1 MSEASTLWEKL
12 LSFLR
17 SLGNLSEEATFLQMA
32 IGLASELTESESA
45 SILEYDEDWNALR
58 FRSAP
63 WFHQEMLGEVRVPLE
78 GSIAGWVF
86 THREPLI
93 VNNAA
98 QDPRLFKGV
107 DRLTG
112 METRTLLAV
121 PIIANNEVLGVLEVL
136 NRLQGAYTQEDVVA
150 LEILAGVIA
159 LRLSNLRL
167 QKQMKLARE
176 DVLEIERLKNEF
188 IAITSHELR
197 TPLGLIL
204 GHATFLRE
212 LLQGSEY
219 HAQLD
224 VIIRSAIRL
233 KEIVENLSNIEHYQS
248 GSSRLRKRPVLVARL
263 IEEVTAAFIPAIQ
276 QKDLHLKVDIKDPQ
290 LSLECDAEKIV
301 TALRHLIQNAVTF
314 TEPGGHI
321 LIRAEA
327 VPGHVRISVIDD
339 GIGIP
344 AKDLPHIFERFYQ
357 VESHLTRRHGGLGLG
372 LSIAKAMIEMH
383 GGQIWVES
391 IEGKGSN
398 FTFLL
403 PLHPSTQTPTIRPQE

>member
-1 MSEASTLWEKL
+1 MNEKSLLWENL

-17 SLGNLSEEATFLQMA
+17 NAASLSEEATFFQMA
-32 IGLASELTESESA
+32 ISLATELTESETA
-45 SILEYDEDWNALR
+45 SILEYDSEWNALR
-58 FRSAP
+58 FRGAP
-63 WFHQEMLGEVRVPLE
+63 WFHQDVLSEVRVPVE
-78 GSIAGWVF
+78 GSAAGWAF
-86 THREPLI
+86 THRQPLVI
-93 VNNAA
+93 
-98 QDPRLFKGV
+98 QDTSQETRFFKGV

-112 METRTLLAV
+112 LSTRSLVAV
-121 PIIANNEVLGVLEVL
+121 PIVVNNEVLGVLEVL
-136 NRLQGAYTQEDVVA
+136 NRLQGEYTDEDVIA
-150 LEILAGVIA
+150 LEILAGMIG
-159 LRLSNLRL
+159 LRLSNMRLR
-167 QKQMKLARE
+167 QQMLLARADAKE
-176 DVLEIERLKNEF
+176 MERLKNEF

-212 LLQGSEY
+212 LLEDPQYRS
-219 HAQLD
+219 QLD
-224 VIIRSAIRL
+224 VIIRSAARL
-233 KEIVENLSNIEHYQS
+233 KEIVENLSNLEHYQS
-248 GSSRLRKRPVLVARL
+248 GASRLRKRPLLVARL
-263 IEEVTAAFIPAIQ
+263 IEEVTAAFQAAME
-276 QKDLHLKVDIKDPQ
+276 QKDLHLKVEVKEPN
-290 LSLECDAEKIV
+290 LSVECDPEKIGI
-301 TALRHLIQNAVTF
+301 ALRNLVQNAVTF

-327 VPGHVRISVIDD
+327 VPGHVKISVIDD

-391 IEGKGSN
+391 VEGKGSN

-403 PLHPSTQTPTIRPQE
+403 PVFSVVQSA

>member
-17 SLGNLSEEATFLQMA
+17 SLGSLSEEAAFLQMA
-32 IGLASELTESESA
+32 IGLASELAESESA

-63 WFHQEMLGEVRVPLE
+63 WFHQELLKDVRVPIE
-78 GSIAGWVF
+78 GSIAGWGF

-93 VNNAA
+93 VNNAS
-98 QDPRLFKGV
+98 QDQRLFKGV

-112 METRTLLAV
+112 MQTRNLIAV

-136 NRLQGAYTQEDVVA
+136 NRLQGEYTQEDMVA
-150 LEILAGVIA
+150 LEILAGVIG

-167 QKQMKLARE
+167 QQQMKLARE
-176 DVLEIERLKNEF
+176 DVMEIERLKNEF

-212 LLQGSEY
+212 LLQDSEY
-219 HAQLD
+219 RAQLD
-224 VIIRSAIRL
+224 VIIRSATRL
-233 KEIVENLSNIEHYQS
+233 KEIVENLSNIEHYRS
-248 GSSRLRKRPVLVARL
+248 GASRLRKRPILVARL
-263 IEEVTAAFIPAIQ
+263 IEEVIAAFASAIQ
-276 QKDLHLKVDIKDPQ
+276 QKNLHLKLEIKDPQ
-290 LSLECDAEKIV
+290 MSLECDAEKIT
-301 TALRHLIQNAVTF
+301 TALRNLVQNAVTF

-321 LIRAEA
+321 LVRAEA
-327 VPGHVRISVIDD
+327 VPGHVKISVIDD

-344 AKDLPHIFERFYQ
+344 AKDIPHIFERFYQ

-403 PLHPSTQTPTIRPQE
+403 PMHPQT

>member
-1 MSEASTLWEKL
+1 MSEASILWEKL

-17 SLGNLSEEATFLQMA
+17 GLGNLSEEAAFLQMA
-32 IGLASELTESESA
+32 IGLASEMTESESA

-63 WFHQEMLGEVRVPLE
+63 WFHREMLGEVRVPLE
-78 GSIAGWVF
+78 ESIAGWVF
-86 THREPLI
+86 THRAPLI

-136 NRLQGAYTQEDVVA
+136 NRLQGEYTQEDVVA

-167 QKQMKLARE
+167 QRQMKLARE

-224 VIIRSAIRL
+224 VIIRSAARL

-263 IEEVTAAFIPAIQ
+263 IEEVTAAFLPAIQ

-290 LSLECDAEKIV
+290 LSLECDAEKIA

-327 VPGHVRISVIDD
+327 VPGHVRISVVDD

-344 AKDLPHIFERFYQ
+344 ARDLPHIFERFYQ

-398 FTFLL
+398 FTILL
-403 PLHPSTQTPTIRPQE
+403 PLHPSTQAPTIRPQE